1 MSVLLVVTGALAAM
15 VGVGMVGYGIPIN
28 EFSFGNTLIVSG
40 TTAVIGGLIII
51 AIGVAVGKLQ
61 RIANMLAS
69 SAPGRGGDMFA
80 PEAGARAAPAPSH
93 MPFPLGPKPEA
104 AVPEVQPHNEPAIEV
119 RPVAAPMLRNPER
132 PAVAAEQLEV
142 EEYEAVSLSP
152 QQPAPATAEPD
163 ALEPPS
169 SISDDAMPVAG
180 MRPVPPLE
188 PPPWHTAPPSKPPER
203 PSQPSYFDAMWPA
216 EPRPQKREPPKPE
229 APKLQ
234 VPEPPKEQV
243 AILKSGV
250 VDGMAYT
257 LYVDGSI
264 EAELPQGTLHFAS
277 INELRDHLARNS

>member
-1 MSVLLVVTGALAAM
+1 
-15 VGVGMVGYGIPIN
+15 MVGYGIPIN

-69 SAPGRGGDMFA
+69 GTPGRGVDMLV
-80 PEAGARAAPAPSH
+80 PEPGARAAPKPSR
-93 MPFPLGPKPEA
+93 MPFTLRPKPEA
-104 AVPEVQPHNEPAIEV
+104 AVPEAQPHDEPAIEDQSM
-119 RPVAAPMLRNPER
+119 AAPMLRNPAR
-132 PAVAAEQLEV
+132 PDAAAEQLEV

-152 QQPAPATAEPD
+152 QQPPPAAVEPD
-163 ALEPPS
+163 APEPPPS
-169 SISDDAMPVAG
+169 VSDDAMPVAG
-180 MRPVPPLE
+180 MRPALPLE
-188 PPPWHTAPPSKPPER
+188 PPPWLTAPPPKPPER
-203 PSQPSYFDAMWPA
+203 NAQPSYFDAMWPA
-216 EPRPQKREPPKPE
+216 EPRPQKREPPIPE
-229 APKLQ
+229 APKAQ

-277 INELRDHLARNS
+277 INELRDHLSRNS